1 MSPKRSRPIPSRPS
15 AATATARSVLVAV
28 DDEPLLLR
36 SLKRS
41 LAASFEILAYETAE
55 EALLRVRAGGVSIV
69 LSDVSM
75 PGMSGLELL
84 RAVKEYDADL
94 PVILT
99 SGAHESEIGRRAL
112 EDGAFRYLP
121 KPFGARE
128 LVPLVRQALVL
139 YRLAKLR
146 RDG

>member
-1 MSPKRSRPIPSRPS
+1 MAPKRSRSKPSRPG
-15 AATATARSVLVAV
+15 TASARSVIVAV

-41 LAASFEILAYETAE
+41 LAGSFEIVAFESAE
-55 EALLRVRAGGVSIV
+55 EAIERVRAGGVSIV

-84 RAVKEYDADL
+84 RAVKAYDPDL
-94 PVILT
+94 PVILA
-99 SGAHESEIGRRAL
+99 SGAPEPEVARKAL

-121 KPFGARE
+121 KPFEARE

-139 YRLAKLR
+139 YRVAKLR